1 MKIFSMERCIGNLVK
16 QFKNV
21 NKINLNSCRI
31 ETYDL
36 ARERKHWNNCLST

>member
-1 MKIFSMERCIGNLVK
+1 MKIFSMERCIGNLVR

-36 ARERKHWNNCLST
+36 AQERKNWNNCLST